1 MSSKS
6 KNVSNPTPKTGK
18 TAGDKRSASP
28 TSMDVDSDKKKGKNA
43 FLAAMKSEGVV
54 TTRTLKS
61 SNGATPMVACEAIVI
76 GTNAISVKGKK
87 EGTTVPKLEVT
98 AITRMVRTNGAPD
111 CVDSAIPGMAFL
123 LPTIKPTSSESSA
136 DDGPEAALAN
146 RGKGGA
152 GADKKPPAPPRTMSL
167 TEGHKTV
174 WLGFIKTSIY
184 TTAPGGGEDATNAK
198 KPDLDLIK
206 PGAVV
211 EIAGNVANLGADG
224 RTLWLNSARVTPLR
238 DDFDSINT
246 TDTLINEFMKPESA
260 LAGAFIASQCANGFF
275 GADFGTDETRAE
287 QAQLFHRMWS
297 GLTQNLSKSCES
309 LAASLRASSPDEESN
324 AKILDSHALR
334 LKETSPDEIASGAG
348 LLFIPTMMP
357 TQDKPAFCAPLVQFG
372 KHAAM
377 PMPSVIMDLLD
388 KHNVHTI
395 PKTFVSLD
403 LREVEFQ
410 GAAIN
415 LKGALFL
422 VADKDVALQ
431 RLDEGT
437 NPILSTGKFASI
449 GIKLNMRTFC
459 GTLGTLVKSKAE
471 MAAKELLV
479 DADIATVAKICP
491 KPFSTDGIQCCFP
504 ESFSVDML
512 TSIPKVA
519 MPVTEKWIQDKMC
532 GGATQ
537 FVFEPDA
544 DVPNIK
550 EKDGRTDVNVTLP
563 QLKASGYQAISESGF
578 KFAMSKS
585 PLDRPVKKYF
595 VLFDGCRDIVAEEGS
610 LTIEQGEEIVES
622 AAKTDGSEIADF
634 LAGKCIVYC
643 VSAHAP
649 PAQADGAGAST
660 SA

>member
-1 MSSKS
+1 MSGKAKS
-6 KNVSNPTPKTGK
+6 VSNAASKTVK
-18 TAGDKRSASP
+18 TVGDKRSVSP
-28 TSMDVDSDKKKGKNA
+28 TSMDVESDKKKGKNA
-43 FLAAMKSEGVV
+43 FLAAMKSEGAMP
-54 TTRTLKS
+54 TRTLKS
-61 SNGATPMVACEAIVI
+61 SNGSTPMVACEAIVI

-98 AITRMVRTNGAPD
+98 AFTRMVRTNGAPD
-111 CVDSAIPGMAFL
+111 CVDSGIPGMAFL
-123 LPTIKPTSSESSA
+123 LPTIKPTSNEAGA

-146 RGKGGA
+146 RGKGGGG
-152 GADKKPPAPPRTMSL
+152 GADKKAPAPPRTMSL
-167 TEGHKTV
+167 SEGHKTV

-184 TTAPGGGEDATNAK
+184 TTAPGGDDANNAK

-246 TDTLINEFMKPESA
+246 TETLINEFMTSESA

-275 GADFGTDETRAE
+275 GADFGADEARTE

-297 GLTQNLSKSCES
+297 SLTQNLSKSCET
-309 LAASLRASSPDEESN
+309 LAATLRASSADEEAN

-334 LKETSPDEIASGAG
+334 LKDTSPDEIASGAG

-377 PMPSVIMDLLD
+377 PMPSVILDLLD
-388 KHNVHTI
+388 QHNVHTI
-395 PKTFVSLD
+395 PKSFVTLD

-422 VADKDVALQ
+422 VADKDVALK
-431 RLDEGT
+431 RLEEGS
-437 NPILSTGKFASI
+437 NPILSTGRFASI

-519 MPVTEKWIQDKMC
+519 MPVTEKWIQEKMC

-550 EKDGRTDVNVTLP
+550 EKDGRTDVNVSLP

-585 PLDRPVKKYF
+585 PLDRPVKNYF
-595 VLFDGCRDIVAEEGS
+595 VLFEGCREIVAEAGS
-610 LTIEQGEEIVES
+610 VTIEQGEEMVDA
-622 AAKTDGSEIADF
+622 AAKEEKIEIADF
-634 LAGKCIVYC
+634 LAAKTIVYC
-643 VSAHAP
+643 VSAVAP
-649 PAQADGAGAST
+649 LPAAAAST